1 MTAWSALALKTKSGR
16 RSTTASLTSSKVT
29 EMGGWRFQQHLEPG
43 VAVDDAMDDAGESA
57 PRHGPE
63 IDPTL
68 PDP

>member
-1 MTAWSALALKTKSGR
+1 
-16 RSTTASLTSSKVT
+16 
-29 EMGGWRFQQHLEPG
+29 MGGWQFQQHLEPG